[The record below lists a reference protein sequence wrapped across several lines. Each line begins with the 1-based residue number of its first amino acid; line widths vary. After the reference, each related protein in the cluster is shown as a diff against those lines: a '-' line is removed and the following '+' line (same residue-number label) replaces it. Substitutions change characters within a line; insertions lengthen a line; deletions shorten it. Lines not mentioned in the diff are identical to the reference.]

1 MARKKKTRIAALLE
15 SAQKTLAQEILASTM
30 QKLPR
35 RTTMGEI
42 VTSLEA
48 AGFGKDFEAMSL
60 EDFVSALGG
69 QVSAKSARGGK
80 SRPRKAT
87 RARRPAKVNTRTEE
101 GRAALD
107 LAVGKFLFLTSAKG
121 PSRAESIR
129 AAVGGTAAQV
139 RQSLG
144 RLMAEKKVT
153 KSGQKRGTAYSLRG
167 NARGKRKRSARKK
180 KAGT

>member
-1 MARKKKTRIAALLE
+1 MARKKKSRIAELLK

-30 QKLPR
+30 QQLPG
-35 RTTMGEI
+35 RTTMGE
-42 VTSLEA
+42 VVSSLEA

-60 EDFVSALGG
+60 EDFASALGG
-69 QVSAKSARGGK
+69 PAPAKATG
-80 SRPRKAT
+80 SRRKAKKKAT

-107 LAVGKFLFLTSAKG
+107 AAVGKTLASANG
-121 PSRAESIR
+121 PSKAESIR

-139 RQSLG
+139 RQSLS
-144 RLMAEKKVT
+144 RLIEEKKVT

-167 NARGKRKRSARKK
+167 
-180 KAGT
+180 KAGGKAEAASKPRGRK